1 MVSVYSIRTSQQP
14 SHASQSIDQG
24 DQYESYVL
32 CTDVQHLMHIT
43 TLHITALHSRFAND
57 APNTRVLNSQG
68 SRIEIENIK
77 LFCCP

>member
-14 SHASQSIDQG
+14 SHASHSIDQG

-32 CTDVQHLMHIT
+32 CTDGQHLM
-43 TLHITALHSRFAND
+43 HITALHSRFAND
-57 APNTRVLNSQG
+57 APNTRVLITQG